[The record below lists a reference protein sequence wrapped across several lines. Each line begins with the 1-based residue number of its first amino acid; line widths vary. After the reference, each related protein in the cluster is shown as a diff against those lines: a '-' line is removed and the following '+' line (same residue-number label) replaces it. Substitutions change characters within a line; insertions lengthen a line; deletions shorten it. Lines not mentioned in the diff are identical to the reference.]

1 MTEKSKTMEEE
12 LLEEERWIDDDYQ
25 MINAYYK
32 AKRRYPDIPFY
43 LQDENGETYEFNM
56 TVIYQYIGK
65 LNK

>member
-1 MTEKSKTMEEE
+1 MRDKLMGLSEEE
-12 LLEEERWIDDDYQ
+12 LEEERWIDDDYQ

-32 AKRRYPDIPFY
+32 AKRRYPNIPFY
-43 LQDENGETYEFNM
+43 LQDEKGETYEFDM